1 MDLSHTSRIVLFII
15 LSIICIRLS
24 WKPLKN
30 KGCHGFYRFFVFEGI
45 LLLLMLN
52 ITVWFDDPFT
62 TFHLI
67 SWIFLF
73 SSIVM
78 VLQGLYLLI
87 VRGGKGNRE
96 NEVENFSFENTAH
109 LVEVGI
115 YRFVR
120 HPMYA
125 SLLFLT
131 WGIVFKQPTILTVT
145 LGAATSAALLATA
158 RIEEVENIAYFGSQ
172 YRDYMM
178 RSKMFIPFI
187 L

>member
-1 MDLSHTSRIVLFII
+1 MDLSHTSRIVLFVII
-15 LSIICIRLS
+15 SIIFIRLS

-30 KGCHGFYRFFVFEGI
+30 KQCHGFYRFFAFEGI

-52 ITVWFDDPFT
+52 ITVWFDDPFSPL
-62 TFHLI
+62 HI
-67 SWIFLF
+67 VSWLLLF
-73 SSIVM
+73 SSIAM
-78 VLQGLYLLI
+78 VLQGLYMLI
-87 VRGGKGNRE
+87 IRGGKGNRE
-96 NEVENFSFENTAH
+96 DEIENFSFENTAH

-125 SLLFLT
+125 SLLLLT
-131 WGIVFKQPTILTVT
+131 WGIVFKQSTILSVT

-158 RIEEVENIAYFGSQ
+158 RIEEAENIAYFGSQ
-172 YRDYMM
+172 YRDYMV
-178 RSKMFIPFI
+178 RSKMFIPFV